1 MSAEFARENGL
12 DGQVLPL
19 WHEGEPDPLGAV
31 DPSAALG
38 AGLHLRPVGDT
49 ARDVLAAADTTP
61 LVDGA
66 GLPREREAQLL
77 EAARSAGAVV
87 ESSSV
92 DGGAGGRGA
101 DH

>member
-1 MSAEFARENGL
+1 M
-12 DGQVLPL
+12 LPL

-87 ESSSV
+87 RAPRSTAAPA
-92 DGGAGGRGA
+92 AGGV